1 MLSRSAPS
9 SARVA
14 RRGFVIGWLSIALVT
29 ASVFAIFAGPLV
41 RDGHAATLSEVVSA
55 PVLAATEN

>member
-1 MLSRSAPS
+1 MPSGSAPS

-29 ASVFAIFAGPLV
+29 AAVFAAFAGPLV
-41 RDGHAATLSEVVSA
+41 RDGHAAPLPEPILTLT
-55 PVLAATEN
+55 P